1 LDPVAGF
8 DARDPASVH
17 HDTAAYA
24 ARLDGNVKQIK
35 IGVLRRFL
43 ESVNYEVSQAFGAAL
58 KVFSGTGC
66 EIVELDIPE
75 VSYAAMTSMMTS
87 SAESAGINR
96 SWFRERHQDFVPHV
110 SRGIAV
116 GMTIT
121 ASEYLTVQR
130 ARHRIRE
137 ALRTAYEQVD
147 IIAAPTTARTAP
159 LIADGVKGNGD
170 DTRHASYNHSNLLR
184 FPSMLGLPG
193 CSVPCGIDTGGLP
206 IGMQLIGSWFTDQ
219 SVLNAAFAFQT
230 ATDWHRRRPAIASI

>member
-1 LDPVAGF
+1 
-8 DARDPASVH
+8 
-17 HDTAAYA
+17 
-24 ARLDGNVKQIK
+24 
-35 IGVLRRFL
+35 
-43 ESVNYEVSQAFGAAL
+43 
-58 KVFSGTGC
+58 
-66 EIVELDIPE
+66 LDIPE

-96 SWFRERHQDFVPHV
+96 GWFRERHQDFVTHV

-137 ALRTAYEQVD
+137 ALRRAYEQVN
-147 IIAAPTTARTAP
+147 IIASPTTARAAP
-159 LIADGVKGNGD
+159 LISDGVKGNGD

-193 CSVPCGIDTGGLP
+193 CSIPCGINTHGMP
-206 IGMQLIGSWFTDQ
+206 IGLQLIGSWFADQ
-219 SVLNAAFAFQT
+219 IVLNAAFAFQS
-230 ATDWHRRRPAIASI
+230 ATDWHTRRPAIASI